1 MCCKFTHRLRHYP
14 TPEAFIRPRVLVPS
28 SPMRLGRLTAA
39 ARNSIL
45 TPITTKSN
53 AMAIGQKNIPTPVNE
68 SRTFKSLAR
77 RSQLLCR
84 GPCRNWDR
92 IAALQ
97 HAPRLLARGVRSR
110 KSAAKFSFWKR
121 CRVQC
126 WQECPTRGT
135 WCSGITSASHAE
147 GPGFKSQCVH
157 FSMLR
162 AAFCYTSLMLVG
174 AASLQIA

>member
-1 MCCKFTHRLRHYP
+1 MSRQC
-14 TPEAFIRPRVLVPS
+14 
-28 SPMRLGRLTAA
+28 LTAVA
-39 ARNSIL
+39 LDSIL
-45 TPITTKSN
+45 TSITTKSN

-121 CRVQC
+121 CRIQC

-157 FSMLR
+157 FKMLR
-162 AAFCYTSLMLVG
+162 AAYVHTCLIPRGARGLHMMDTSPSRALPRRWMWDILCMVISVRF
-174 AASLQIA
+174 AQA